1 MQTAGPAGKRYDAQY
16 EPLRGDMMDREPRT
30 YAAFVGVIAAML
42 LASGCTQTSRAPDV
56 TDSGFLGADYALLKP
71 GKPDQAQ
78 LVYFRAGVTWS
89 RYQKILLDPV
99 TGWKG
104 RESAGRGISPQDEQM
119 LVNYFYS
126 VIHDALVKEGFK
138 LVTAPE
144 PDTLRVRVA
153 ITKAQE
159 SDVALNV
166 ISTVIPALHVLSS
179 LEKAAT
185 GKPSFVGEAQIE
197 VKATDAMTG
206 ELLAAGID
214 HRVGGKALDAS
225 TMTSWGDVENMMR
238 LWANHGSYNLC
249 RLQERPNCIAPPAA
263 K

>member
-1 MQTAGPAGKRYDAQY
+1 MDSGQSRYASIVGFMTVMLMAG
-16 EPLRGDMMDREPRT
+16 
-30 YAAFVGVIAAML
+30 
-42 LASGCTQTSRAPDV
+42 GCAQTSRAPDIA
-56 TDSGFLGADYALLKP
+56 DSGFLGADYALLKP

-78 LVYFRAGVTWS
+78 LVYLRPGVEWS
-89 RYQKILLDPV
+89 RYRKILLDPV

-104 RESAGRGISPQDEQM
+104 KESAGRGISAHDEQM

-126 VIHDALVKEGFK
+126 VIHGALEKEGFT
-138 LVTAPE
+138 LVTSPG
-144 PDTLRVRVA
+144 PDTLRGRVA

-166 ISTVIPALHVLSS
+166 ISTVIPALHALSS

-197 VKATDAMTG
+197 VKATDAATG

-225 TMTSWGDVENMMR
+225 IMTSWGDVENMMR
-238 LWANHGSYNLC
+238 LWANHGAHNLC
-249 RLQERPNCIAPPAA
+249 RMQKRANCIAPPAA

>member
-1 MQTAGPAGKRYDAQY
+1 MSVVLVAG
-16 EPLRGDMMDREPRT
+16 
-30 YAAFVGVIAAML
+30 
-42 LASGCTQTSRAPDV
+42 GCAQTSRAPDAQ
-56 TDSGFLGADYALLKP
+56 DSGFLGADYALLKP

-78 LVYFRAGVTWS
+78 LVYFRSGVEWS
-89 RYQKILLDPV
+89 RYRKILLDPV

-119 LVNYFYS
+119 LVNYFFS
-126 VIHDALVKEGFK
+126 VIRAALEKEGFK

-166 ISTVIPALHVLSS
+166 ISTVIPALHALSS

-197 VKATDAMTG
+197 VKVTDALTG

-225 TMTSWGDVENMMR
+225 IMTSWGDVENMMQ
-238 LWANHGSYNLC
+238 LWANHGAYNLC
-249 RLQERPNCIAPPAA
+249 RLQKRTNCVPPTEPPA

>member
-1 MQTAGPAGKRYDAQY
+1 MA
-16 EPLRGDMMDREPRT
+16 L
-30 YAAFVGVIAAML
+30 L
-42 LASGCTQTSRAPDV
+42 LAALAAGGCAQTERAPAV
-56 TDSGFLGADYALLKP
+56 KGSGFLGADYARLKP

-78 LVYFRAGVTWS
+78 LVYFRPGVEWS
-89 RYQKILLDPV
+89 RYGSVLLDPV

-104 RESAGRGISPQDEQM
+104 KESASRGISARDEQM

-126 VIHDALVKEGFK
+126 VIHAALEKEGFK

-144 PDTLRVRVA
+144 PATLRVRVA

-166 ISTVIPALHVLSS
+166 ISTVIPALHALSS

-225 TMTSWGDVENMMR
+225 IMTSWGDVENMMR
-238 LWANHGSYNLC
+238 LWATHGSYNLC
-249 RLQERPNCIAPPAA
+249 RLQKRTNCVPPPEPPA

>member
-1 MQTAGPAGKRYDAQY
+1 MHAGQRNLAAIAGFIALILMAGGCAQT
-16 EPLRGDMMDREPRT
+16 T
-30 YAAFVGVIAAML
+30 
-42 LASGCTQTSRAPDV
+42 RAPAIK
-56 TDSGFLGADYALLKP
+56 DSGFLGADYALLKP

-78 LVYFRAGVTWS
+78 LVYLRPGVEWS
-89 RYQKILLDPV
+89 RYRQILLDPV
-99 TGWKG
+99 TLWKG
-104 RESAGRGISPQDEQM
+104 KESEGRGISPKDEQM

-126 VIHDALVKEGFK
+126 VIQGGLEKEGFK
-138 LVTAPE
+138 LVTSPE
-144 PDTLRVRVA
+144 PDTLRVKVA

-166 ISTVIPALHVLSS
+166 ISTVIPALHALSS

-206 ELLAAGID
+206 ELLGAGID

-238 LWANHGSYNLC
+238 LWANHGAYNLC
-249 RLQERPNCIAPPAA
+249 RLQKRTNCIAPPKESAN
-263 K
+263 

>member
-1 MQTAGPAGKRYDAQY
+1 MDSGQRKCAAIAGLIGVMLMAGGCAQT
-16 EPLRGDMMDREPRT
+16 T
-30 YAAFVGVIAAML
+30 
-42 LASGCTQTSRAPDV
+42 RAPV
-56 TDSGFLGADYALLKP
+56 ARDSGFLGADYALLKP

-78 LVYFRAGVTWS
+78 LVYFRPGVDWA
-89 RYQKILLDPV
+89 RYRKLLLDPV

-104 RESAGRGISPQDEQM
+104 KESTGRGIAAHDEQM

-126 VIHDALVKEGFK
+126 VIHGALEKEGFA
-138 LVTAPE
+138 LVTSPE
-144 PDTLRVRVA
+144 PDTLRIKVA
-153 ITKAQE
+153 VTKAQE

-166 ISTVIPALHVLSS
+166 ISTVIPALHALSS

-185 GKPSFVGEAQIE
+185 GTPSFVGEAQIE
-197 VKATDAMTG
+197 VKATDATTG

-225 TMTSWGDVENMMR
+225 IMTSWGDVENMMR

-249 RLQERPNCIAPPAA
+249 RLQQRGNCVPPPKAPAN
-263 K
+263 

>member
-1 MQTAGPAGKRYDAQY
+1 MDAWPVKCAGIVAFIAVVLVAGGCAQT
-16 EPLRGDMMDREPRT
+16 T
-30 YAAFVGVIAAML
+30 
-42 LASGCTQTSRAPDV
+42 RAPV
-56 TDSGFLGADYALLKP
+56 AEDSGFLGADHALLKP
-71 GKPDQAQ
+71 GRKDQAQ
-78 LVYFRAGVTWS
+78 LVYFRPGVEWS
-89 RYQKILLDPV
+89 RYRKILLDPV

-104 RESAGRGISPQDEQM
+104 RESAGRGISAHDEQM

-126 VIHDALVKEGFK
+126 VIHAALEKEGFK

-166 ISTVIPALHVLSS
+166 ISTVIPVLHAFSS

-214 HRVGGKALDAS
+214 HRVGGKALDA
-225 TMTSWGDVENMMR
+225 TIMTSWGDVENMMR
-238 LWANHGSYNLC
+238 LWASHGTYNLC
-249 RLQERPNCIAPPAA
+249 RLQQRGNCVPPPEPPA

>member
-1 MQTAGPAGKRYDAQY
+1 MNTGQHKVAAIVGFIALMLMAG
-16 EPLRGDMMDREPRT
+16 
-30 YAAFVGVIAAML
+30 
-42 LASGCTQTSRAPDV
+42 GCAQTSRAPEA

-78 LVYFRAGVTWS
+78 LVYFRPGVEWS
-89 RYQKILLDPV
+89 RYRKILLDPV

-119 LVNYFYS
+119 LVNHFYG
-126 VIHDALVKEGFK
+126 VIHAALEKEGFK

-144 PDTLRVRVA
+144 SDTLRVRVA

-166 ISTVIPALHVLSS
+166 ISTVIPALHAISS

-197 VKATDAMTG
+197 VRATDAMTG
-206 ELLAAGID
+206 DLLAAGID

-225 TMTSWGDVENMMR
+225 IMTSWGDVENMMR
-238 LWANHGSYNLC
+238 LWANHGAYNLC
-249 RLQERPNCIAPPAA
+249 RLQERTNCVAPPAA

>member
-1 MQTAGPAGKRYDAQY
+1 MDAWAVKYAGI
-16 EPLRGDMMDREPRT
+16 
-30 YAAFVGVIAAML
+30 FVFIAVVL
-42 LASGCTQTSRAPDV
+42 VASGCAQTTRAPV
-56 TDSGFLGADYALLKP
+56 AKDSGFLGADYALLKP

-78 LVYFRAGVTWS
+78 LVFFRPGVEWS
-89 RYQKILLDPV
+89 RYRKILLDPV

-104 RESAGRGISPQDEQM
+104 RESAGRGISAHDEQT

-126 VIHDALVKEGFK
+126 VIHGALEKEGFA
-138 LVTAPE
+138 LVTSPE
-144 PDTLRVRVA
+144 PDTLRIKVA

-166 ISTVIPALHVLSS
+166 ISTVIPVLHAVSS

-214 HRVGGKALDAS
+214 HRVGGKALDAAI
-225 TMTSWGDVENMMR
+225 MTSWGDVENMMR
-238 LWANHGSYNLC
+238 LWASHGTYNLC
-249 RLQERPNCIAPPAA
+249 RLQQRGNCVPPPEPPE

>member
-1 MQTAGPAGKRYDAQY
+1 M
-16 EPLRGDMMDREPRT
+16 
-30 YAAFVGVIAAML
+30 VGVIAVML
-42 LASGCTQTSRAPDV
+42 MAGGCAQTSRAPDAA
-56 TDSGFLGADYALLKP
+56 DSGFLGADYALLKP

-78 LVYFRAGVTWS
+78 LVYFRPGVEWS
-89 RYQKILLDPV
+89 RYRKVLLDPV

-104 RESAGRGISPQDEQM
+104 RESTGRGISPQDEQR
-119 LVNYFYS
+119 LVDYFYS
-126 VIHDALVKEGFK
+126 IIRDALEKEGFS
-138 LVTAPE
+138 LVALPE

-166 ISTVIPALHVLSS
+166 ISTVIPVLHAVSS

-225 TMTSWGDVENMMR
+225 IMTSWGDVETMMR
-238 LWANHGSYNLC
+238 LWANHGAYNLC
-249 RLQERPNCIAPPAA
+249 RLQERTNCVAPPPA